1 MKIVADKK
9 SLLELTL
16 PDGGS
21 FACSNVDDAYHFCH
35 KIAKAHYENFPVG
48 SVLIPQETRKYF
60 YSVYSFARIADDI
73 ADELAFSDTEQRVQA
88 LQSFLAI
95 LTVEEDSNLTNPIAM
110 ALRDT
115 MKAKDI
121 PIAPFEKLIAAFI
134 SDIRFVQPATFH
146 ESLTYCANS
155 ANPIGELVLRL
166 FGEYNQQTM
175 LYSDAICTGLQLV
188 NFWQD
193 ISIDVPKGRIYIPK
207 DICDKYS
214 LDFSDFP
221 KNLDPQK
228 FGQSLKEVY
237 NFTNNF
243 FSFGKN
249 IINCLIAKRLK
260 LEIAITFESG
270 LKMLKKLEDLQ
281 INVRHKRVTLNKGD
295 VPEIIFCAIRK
306 HLM

>member
-21 FACSNVDDAYHFCH
+21 FACSNIDDAYQFCQ

-48 SVLIPQETRKYF
+48 SILIPQDTRKYF

-73 ADELAFSDTEQRVQA
+73 ADELPFSDAEQRVQA

-95 LTVEEDSNLTNPIAM
+95 LTVEENTNLTNPIAM

-121 PIAPFEKLIAAFI
+121 PIAPFEKLIVAFI

-175 LYSDAICTGLQLV
+175 LYSDAICTALQLV

-193 ISIDVPKGRIYIPK
+193 ISVDVPKGRIYIPK

-221 KNLDPQK
+221 NNLDDK
-228 FGQSLKEVY
+228 NFEKSLEEIY

-249 IINCLIAKRLK
+249 LINCLIAKRLK

-270 LKMLKKLEDLQ
+270 LKMLEKLKYLE
-281 INVRHKRVTLNKGD
+281 INVKHKRVSINKGD
-295 VPEIIFCAIRK
+295 FPTILYRAIRN
-306 HLM
+306 HLL

>member
-21 FACSNVDDAYHFCH
+21 FACTNIDDAYQFCQ

-48 SVLIPQETRKYF
+48 SILIPRHTRKYF
-60 YSVYSFARIADDI
+60 YSVYAFARIADDI
-73 ADELAFSDTEQRVQA
+73 ADEIAFSDTEQRVSA
-88 LQSFLAI
+88 LQSFLGI
-95 LTVEEDSNLTNPIAM
+95 LDSTDESTLTNPIAM
-110 ALRDT
+110 AVRDT
-115 MKAKDI
+115 MKIKVI
-121 PIAPFEKLIAAFI
+121 PIEPFEKLIKAFI

-146 ESLTYCANS
+146 ESLSYCSNS

-166 FGEYNQQTM
+166 FGEYNPQTK
-175 LYSDAICTGLQLV
+175 LFSEAICTGLQLV

-193 ISIDVPKGRIYIPK
+193 ISVDVPNGRIYIPK
-207 DICDKYS
+207 DICNKHS

-221 KNLDPQK
+221 NNIDDKNFEK
-228 FGQSLKEVY
+228 SLAEIY

-249 IINCLIAKRLK
+249 LINCLISKRLK

-270 LKMLKKLEDLQ
+270 LKMLEKLRKLE
-281 INVRHKRVTLNKGD
+281 INVIHKRVTLNKGD
-295 VPEIIFCAIRK
+295 FPTILFRAIRN
-306 HLM
+306 HF

>member
-1 MKIVADKK
+1 LKIVADKK

-16 PDGGS
+16 LSGGS
-21 FACSNVDDAYHFCH
+21 FACSNIDEAYQFCH
-35 KIAKAHYENFPVG
+35 KIAAAHYENFPVG
-48 SVLIPQETRKYF
+48 SILIPRDTRKYF

-73 ADELAFSDTEQRVQA
+73 ADELAFSDTEQRVAA
-88 LQSFLAI
+88 LQSFLGI
-95 LTVEEDSNLTNPIAM
+95 LDSTYDATLTNPIAM
-110 ALRDT
+110 AVRDT
-115 MKAKDI
+115 MKAKDV
-121 PIAPFEKLIAAFI
+121 PIEPFEKLIAAFI

-146 ESLTYCANS
+146 ESLSYCSNS

-166 FGEYNQQTM
+166 FGEYNPETK

-193 ISIDVPKGRIYIPK
+193 ISVDVPKGRIYIPK

-221 KNLDPQK
+221 NNLDDKK
-228 FGQSLKEVY
+228 FEESLAEIY

-249 IINCLIAKRLK
+249 LINCLIAKRLK

-270 LKMLKKLEDLQ
+270 LKMLEKLKKLE
-281 INVRHKRVTLNKGD
+281 INVKHKRVTLNKGD
-295 VPEIIFCAIRK
+295 FPTIFYKAIRN
-306 HLM
+306 HLL

>member
-1 MKIVADKK
+1 LKIVADKK

-21 FACSNVDDAYHFCH
+21 FACSNIDDAYRFCQ

-95 LTVEEDSNLTNPIAM
+95 LTVDEDSHLTNPIAM

-134 SDIRFVQPATFH
+134 SDIRFVQPATFY

-193 ISIDVPKGRIYIPK
+193 ISVDVPKGRIYIPK

-221 KNLDPQK
+221 NNLDDK
-228 FGQSLKEVY
+228 NFEKSLEEIY

-243 FSFGKN
+243 FLFGKN
-249 IINCLIAKRLK
+249 LINCLIAKRLK
-260 LEIAITFESG
+260 LEIAITLESG
-270 LKMLKKLEDLQ
+270 LKILEKLKNLE
-281 INVRHKRVTLNKGD
+281 INVKHKRVTLNKGD
-295 VPEIIFCAIRK
+295 FPTILYRAIRY
-306 HLM
+306 HLL

>member
-1 MKIVADKK
+1 MKVIADKK
-9 SLLELTL
+9 SLFELTL

-21 FACSNVDDAYHFCH
+21 FACSNTEDAYLFCR
-35 KIAKAHYENFPVG
+35 KIAKSHYENFPVG
-48 SVLIPQETRKYF
+48 SILIPRETRKYF
-60 YSVYSFARIADDI
+60 YAVYSFARIADDI
-73 ADELAFSDTEQRVQA
+73 ADELPFDDTAQRIDA
-88 LQSFLAI
+88 LESFLRLLDNKAYP
-95 LTVEEDSNLTNPIAM
+95 NLKNPIAI
-110 ALRDT
+110 AVRDT
-115 MKAKDI
+115 MKVKNI
-121 PIAPFEKLIAAFI
+121 PIEPFGKLIDAFI
-134 SDIRFVQPATFH
+134 SDISFVQPATFH
-146 ESLTYCANS
+146 ESLTYCSNS

-221 KNLDPQK
+221 NNLDDK
-228 FGQSLKEVY
+228 NFEKSLEEIY

-249 IINCLIAKRLK
+249 LINCLIAKRLK